1 MTVIK
6 LLMALNWIW
15 MDLTCQIWE
24 TNGNYLYLA
33 HTYHPTT
40 PRHSTLGRWDGF
52 CFLNLDFAPA
62 IFIQELEEGPSVPNI
77 QALGSS
83 GMIRSFVHTWKMIT
97 WSIAKTPKVWKYSR
111 TSAAL
116 RFFWNCSKV
125 ITPPAP
131 LGHPCHLAVAV
142 WYKRGPSCG
151 PKKGREYGHDTHQL
165 SEKMKW
171 TRIIR

>member
-1 MTVIK
+1 MV
-6 LLMALNWIW
+6 
-15 MDLTCQIWE
+15 LTCQIWE

-33 HTYHPTT
+33 YTYHPTT
-40 PRHSTLGRWDGF
+40 PWHSTLGRWDGF

-83 GMIRSFVHTWKMIT
+83 GMIRSSAISSQTKSGAFERLRSYFWKMIT

-151 PKKGREYGHDTHQL
+151 PTKRRDYGHDKH
-165 SEKMKW
+165 
-171 TRIIR
+171 